1 MSKTKGELSD
11 KKKLILVGSAHL
23 AGNDTDK
30 RKLAI
35 VNDYYTE
42 IEQKRIAIEM
52 FLAKKLIKL
61 NYIDLLTEVPEGTV
75 SGARLLSWINDR
87 RTQVPEEGYG
97 IIRRYKEAY
106 PEHFERGKWKSENFG
121 YFLGYA
127 SDLLKDKEFFGD
139 NKKAYEDFKHSFL
152 DDSWWY
158 VATAVASL
166 KLLEELYL
174 SDGLTSEKAE
184 ELLRANDVARKL
196 IDTSIA
202 GITNTIGIE
211 DETER
216 AYLLADVVDNLRDMY
231 EDVFS
236 EQKDNDNHRLEAMIF
251 NYHKPFIEHEVERI
265 RSKSIDGV
273 TKQLGFVGLL

>member
-1 MSKTKGELSD
+1 MSKTKDDISD
-11 KKKLILVGSAHL
+11 GRHLILVDDVGLDGDERNLS
-23 AGNDTDK
+23 
-30 RKLAI
+30 I
-35 VNDYYTE
+35 VSEYYTE
-42 IEQKRIAIEM
+42 MEQRRIAIEI

-87 RTQVPEEGYG
+87 RTQIPEQGYG

-106 PEHFERGKWKSENFG
+106 PEHFEYGKWKSENFG

-127 SDLLKDKEFFGD
+127 SELLKEKEFFGG

-166 KLLEELYL
+166 KLLEALYL

-184 ELLRANDVARKL
+184 ELLRANDVARSL
-196 IDTSIA
+196 IETSIA
-202 GITNTIGIE
+202 GITNIIGIE

-236 EQKDNDNHRLEAMIF
+236 EQKDNDNHRLEAVIF
-251 NYHKPFIEHEVERI
+251 NQHKLSIEYEVERI
-265 RSKSIDGV
+265 RSRSIDGM
-273 TKQLGFVGLL
+273 TEQLGFVGLL